1 MVVDFAPSFF
11 RETEMLN
18 FACDYLDGAHPKV
31 FEALE
36 ACNYLKTGCYGVG
49 DAVSDA
55 ARAKIREA
63 CGAPE
68 AEIYL
73 LSGGTQTN
81 KVVLSTLL
89 KPWQSVIAAKTGHIA
104 VHEAGAIEASGH
116 KVVELPGTDG
126 KLSAEQVESV
136 FVAWEKDDNREHM
149 PQPGAVYVTQPTEY
163 GTLYSLKE
171 LTAIS
176 ECCRRHG
183 AVLYLDGA
191 RLFYGLAAEGNDV
204 TLADIAR
211 LCDAFYIGGTK
222 CGLLFGEAVVFPKA
236 GTVPHFFTLTKQY
249 GALMAKSKVLG
260 AQFDALFTDG
270 LGMEMAR
277 HADGEADRIRD
288 ALVKKGYTVL
298 FGGRT
303 NQIFVLLTNAAAE
316 KMQQTV
322 AMGFWERPDA
332 DHVIE
337 RIATS
342 WSTDPK
348 EADALIAVL

>member
-1 MVVDFAPSFF
+1 M
-11 RETEMLN
+11 
-18 FACDYLDGAHPKV
+18 
-31 FEALE
+31 
-36 ACNYLKTGCYGVG
+36 
-49 DAVSDA
+49 
-55 ARAKIREA
+55 
-63 CGAPE
+63 
-68 AEIYL
+68 
-73 LSGGTQTN
+73 
-81 KVVLSTLL
+81 VLSTLL

-136 FVAWEKDDNREHM
+136 FVAWEQDDNREHM

-176 ECCRRHG
+176 GCCRRHG

-260 AQFDALFTDG
+260 AQFDALFTDD

-316 KMQQTV
+316 KLQQSV

-348 EADALIAVL
+348 ETDALIAVL